1 MVERGGSG
9 AGGDDSRDTAP
20 AGVRGPFSVP
30 DFRALWTAEVL
41 SVAGDQVARVALTVL
56 VLNETGSVAWSAG
69 VYALTFLP
77 ALLGGLLLGHL
88 ADRWPRRRLLIG
100 TDLLRAGLVVAMAV
114 PGPGLPVL
122 AVLLILIV
130 LLGGPHTAARSALLP
145 DLLSGDLLARG
156 LALRQVS
163 VQIAQVVGFAG
174 GGLLVA
180 TLTPRGALLV
190 DAATFVL
197 SAVVVAIGVRS
208 PHASVAAGPAA
219 DPGAPVAEPGSA
231 PATPVRWTARSG
243 AWWRSALGGLPVVF
257 GHPRRRSLALVAWML
272 GIFVLP
278 EALAAAYAVG
288 IGAGPAATGLLMAAD
303 PAGSAVGALVVAYLL
318 PARLRERGIVPL
330 AVGAALPLALTPLA
344 AGLWQAVALWAVS
357 GACATACLIA
367 AQSGFAR
374 ATPSAVRGSA
384 VGVAAS
390 GLVASQGVA
399 VFAGGILAEW
409 TAPATA
415 LGVFGAVGI
424 VLALATVRMLR
435 SAGPEA
441 VA

>member
-9 AGGDDSRDTAP
+9 TGGDQPRGPDPA

-30 DFRALWTAEVL
+30 DFRALWTAEIL

-56 VLNETGSVAWSAG
+56 VLSETGSVAWSAG

-100 TDLLRAGLVVAMAV
+100 TDLVRAGLVVAMAV

-122 AVLLILIV
+122 GTLLVLVV

-163 VQIAQVVGFAG
+163 VQVAQVAGFAG

-190 DAATFVL
+190 DAATFVG
-197 SAVVVAIGVRS
+197 SAVLVALGVRS
-208 PHASVAAGPAA
+208 RHAAVAAGPSAA
-219 DPGAPVAEPGSA
+219 TAAETAAASEPGSA
-231 PATPVRWTARSG
+231 TRWAARSG
-243 AWWRSALGGLPVVF
+243 AWWRSALAGLPVVF
-257 GHPRRRSLALVAWML
+257 GHPRRRSLALMAWML

-278 EALAAAYAVG
+278 EALAAAYAVA

-303 PAGSAVGALVVAYLL
+303 PAGSAVGALLVAYVL
-318 PARLRERGIVPL
+318 PARLRERGLVPL

-390 GLVASQGVA
+390 GLVATQGVA
-399 VFAGGILAEW
+399 VLAGGMLAEW

-424 VLALATVRMLR
+424 VLALGAVRMLR
-435 SAGPEA
+435 SAGPGA

>member
-1 MVERGGSG
+1 MAERGGSG
-9 AGGDDSRDTAP
+9 TGDDGRRGP
-20 AGVRGPFSVP
+20 AAARGPFSVR

-100 TDLLRAGLVVAMAV
+100 TDLVRAGLVVAMAV

-122 AVLLILIV
+122 GALLVLVV

-163 VQIAQVVGFAG
+163 VQVAQVVGFAG

-190 DAATFVL
+190 DAATFVG
-197 SAVVVAIGVRS
+197 SAVLVALGVRS
-208 PHASVAAGPAA
+208 RHAAVAAGPVAA
-219 DPGAPVAEPGSA
+219 SAAVAAAAGPGSA
-231 PATPVRWTARSG
+231 TLWAARSG
-243 AWWRSALGGLPVVF
+243 AWWRSALAGLPVVF
-257 GHPRRRSLALVAWML
+257 GHPRRRSLALMAWML

-278 EALAAAYAVG
+278 EALAAAYAVA
-288 IGAGPAATGLLMAAD
+288 IGAGPASTGLLMAAD
-303 PAGSAVGALVVAYLL
+303 PAGSAVGALVVAYVL
-318 PARLRERGIVPL
+318 PARLRERGLVPL

-344 AGLWQAVALWAVS
+344 VGLWQAVALWAVS

-384 VGVAAS
+384 VGVAAA
-390 GLVASQGVA
+390 GLVATQGVA
-399 VFAGGILAEW
+399 VLVGGMLAEW

-424 VLALATVRMLR
+424 LLALGAVRMLR
-435 SAGPEA
+435 SAGPGA

>member
-9 AGGDDSRDTAP
+9 TGGDEPRDPDP
-20 AGVRGPFSVP
+20 AGGVRGPFSVP
-30 DFRALWTAEVL
+30 DFRVLWTAEVL

-56 VLNETGSVAWSAG
+56 VLSETGSVAWSAG

-100 TDLLRAGLVVAMAV
+100 TDLARAGLVVAMAV

-122 AVLLILIV
+122 GALLVLVV

-163 VQIAQVVGFAG
+163 VQVAQVAGFAG

-190 DAATFVL
+190 DAATFVG
-197 SAVVVAIGVRS
+197 SAVLVALGVRS
-208 PHASVAAGPAA
+208 RHAAVAAGPSAATAA
-219 DPGAPVAEPGSA
+219 DAAASEPGSA
-231 PATPVRWTARSG
+231 MRWAARSG
-243 AWWRSALGGLPVVF
+243 AWWRSALAGLPVVF
-257 GHPRRRSLALVAWML
+257 GHPRRRSLALMAWML

-278 EALAAAYAVG
+278 EALAAAYAVA

-303 PAGSAVGALVVAYLL
+303 PAGSAVGALVVAYVL
-318 PARLRERGIVPL
+318 PARLRERGLVPL

-390 GLVASQGVA
+390 GLVATQGVA

-424 VLALATVRMLR
+424 VLALGAVRMLR
-435 SAGPEA
+435 SAGPGV

>member
-9 AGGDDSRDTAP
+9 TRGDEPRDPDPA

-56 VLNETGSVAWSAG
+56 VLSETGSVAWSAG

-100 TDLLRAGLVVAMAV
+100 TDLVRAGLVVAMAV

-122 AVLLILIV
+122 GALLVLVV

-163 VQIAQVVGFAG
+163 VQVAQVAGFAG

-190 DAATFVL
+190 DAATFVG
-197 SAVVVAIGVRS
+197 SAVLVALGVRS
-208 PHASVAAGPAA
+208 RHAAVAAGPAA
-219 DPGAPVAEPGSA
+219 TAAAAASGPGSA
-231 PATPVRWTARSG
+231 TRWAARSG
-243 AWWRSALGGLPVVF
+243 AWWRSALAGLPVVF
-257 GHPRRRSLALVAWML
+257 GHPRRRSLALMAWML

-278 EALAAAYAVG
+278 EALAAAYAVA

-303 PAGSAVGALVVAYLL
+303 PAGSAVGALVVAYVL
-318 PARLRERGIVPL
+318 PARLRERGLVPL

-367 AQSGFAR
+367 AQSSFAR

-390 GLVASQGVA
+390 GLVATQGVA
-399 VFAGGILAEW
+399 VLAGGILAEW

-424 VLALATVRMLR
+424 LLALGAVRMLR
-435 SAGPEA
+435 SAGTGA

>member
-9 AGGDDSRDTAP
+9 TGDDEPRDPDPA

-56 VLNETGSVAWSAG
+56 VLSETGSVAWSAG

-77 ALLGGLLLGHL
+77 ALLGGLLLGHF

-100 TDLLRAGLVVAMAV
+100 TDLVRAGLVVAMAV

-122 AVLLILIV
+122 GALLVLVV

-163 VQIAQVVGFAG
+163 VQVAQVAGFAG

-190 DAATFVL
+190 DAATFVG
-197 SAVVVAIGVRS
+197 SAVLVGLGVRS
-208 PHASVAAGPAA
+208 RHAAVAAGPSAA
-219 DPGAPVAEPGSA
+219 TAPAAAASEPGSA
-231 PATPVRWTARSG
+231 TRWGARSG
-243 AWWRSALGGLPVVF
+243 AWWRSALAGLPVVF
-257 GHPRRRSLALVAWML
+257 GHPRRRSLALMAWML

-278 EALAAAYAVG
+278 EALAAAYAVA

-303 PAGSAVGALVVAYLL
+303 PAGSAVGALVVAYVL
-318 PARLRERGIVPL
+318 PARLRERGLVPL

-390 GLVASQGVA
+390 GLVATQGVA

-424 VLALATVRMLR
+424 VLALGAVRMLR
-435 SAGPEA
+435 SAGPGA